1 MMADLID
8 LNDYRPRGTLPL
20 RVSAATGSR
29 DAKVLFFTGV
39 RYERV
44 EGASGAPT
52 DALDNGNRLDGTPRG
67 SRGKGKR
74 RA

>member
-8 LNDYRPRGTLPL
+8 LIERRGRATLPAS
-20 RVSAATGSR
+20 RPSTTGYERSAQ
-29 DAKVLFFTGV
+29 VLFFTGV
-39 RYERV
+39 RYERL
-44 EGASGAPT
+44 EESE
-52 DALDNGNRLDGTPRG
+52 DRLDLSKRLDGAPRG